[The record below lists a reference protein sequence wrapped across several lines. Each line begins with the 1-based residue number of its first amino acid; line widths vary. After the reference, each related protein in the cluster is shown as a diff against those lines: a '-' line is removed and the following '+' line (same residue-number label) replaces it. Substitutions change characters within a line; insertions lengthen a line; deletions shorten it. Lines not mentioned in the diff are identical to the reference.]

1 MKINV
6 IRGTANALKYA
17 SILAGFGHSVNILEP
32 DSQYHS
38 CDAVVIASPIEL
50 RKRHLMTYAGVCPM
64 LCESPA
70 TWCPP
75 AGGKYPH
82 MLAASWLFTSTI
94 RRLRNATYGVAYA
107 HLWFDYRRND
117 LPGCSDIHD
126 LREVVTALYLF
137 GPLRDSKV
145 FRCLVY
151 GQDVIVALCHHKSG
165 VLSTINCGKLSTDYE
180 RGIRIMYNSGEVE
193 EFTWKSPD
201 VNDDTYREMISH
213 WLRVIN
219 DKVTEWPTLALGYEA
234 YITVHGEEQHG
245 LELSK

>member
-17 SILAGFGHSVNILEP
+17 SILAGFGHSVNILKP
-32 DSQYHS
+32 TDQYVP

-50 RKRHLMTYAGVCPM
+50 RKHHLMTYVDVCPM

-70 TWCPP
+70 TWCPSVKE
-75 AGGKYPH
+75 KYPH

-94 RRLRNATYGVAYA
+94 RRLRNDTHGAAYA
-107 HLWFDYRRND
+107 NLWFDYRRND
-117 LPGCSDIHD
+117 LPSCSDIHD

-145 FRCLVY
+145 FRRVVY
-151 GQDVIVALCHHKSG
+151 GQDVIAVLCQHKSG

-180 RGIRIMYNSGEVE
+180 RGIQIMYSSGKVE
-193 EFTWKSPD
+193 RVTWNSPD
-201 VNDDTYREMISH
+201 VNM
-213 WLRVIN
+213 
-219 DKVTEWPTLALGYEA
+219 
-234 YITVHGEEQHG
+234 TVCKEEQHG
-245 LELSK
+245 FGLSK